1 MVVAGEAV
9 KEGLNRRAVDNV
21 ADAVDAHKGG
31 ALHTQSWR
39 NVTMPPGHP
48 WLGGISCGHL
58 PACRARIAGSI
69 CESLLRDGTTMSVI
83 NPFEES
89 LGVPKGS
96 RAYGYR
102 V

>member
-39 NVTMPPGHP
+39 NVTMPPSHHD
-48 WLGGISCGHL
+48 LE
-58 PACRARIAGSI
+58 AF
-69 CESLLRDGTTMSVI
+69 SVSVG
-83 NPFEES
+83 FCFAE
-89 LGVPKGS
+89 G
-96 RAYGYR
+96 
-102 V
+102 